1 MILYA
6 KRGLEGRSRV
16 GLSRGRVG
24 TAWQPSLPRVGLACL
39 VVGLALRANLACL
52 SYPLPVPPPPL
63 PLKPYSV
70 ICNLYSPRS
79 ARSADPTKGRGSY
92 PCREVGLVL
101 RANLARQEA
110 MDWPDSR

>member
-1 MILYA
+1 MK
-6 KRGLEGRSRV
+6 KRGLGDGSRV

-70 ICNLYSPRS
+70 ICNPLGQHAVLTLPKAEAATPV
-79 ARSADPTKGRGSY
+79 AR
-92 PCREVGLVL
+92 
-101 RANLARQEA
+101 
-110 MDWPDSR
+110 